1 MNAFSNPKNKG
12 QSSRDENIPALSS
25 SAKKGS
31 FFKIP
36 NDLTVRPHRTARG
49 AIWVSNRGE
58 GEDNG
63 WVITSV
69 RD

>member
-1 MNAFSNPKNKG
+1 MLLAIQKTK
-12 QSSRDENIPALSS
+12 
-25 SAKKGS
+25 AKVAGMKIFQHYLAQPRKEV